1 MAGKILVVGSLHLDV
16 IVHSSRLPK
25 PDETLLG
32 DKVSYRFGGKG
43 GNQALA
49 AAKIDVQVFMA
60 GRIGTD
66 NFGKQIYDTLS
77 NQNINL
83 DGLKI
88 VDEATGMSVALIG
101 SDGIYSAVVVS
112 GVNQTI
118 ELSEIAVPDD
128 LTVLVLQNE
137 INTDANFEIIKK
149 VPKSTFVILN
159 AAPALTPNKDFF
171 ERIDLL
177 IVNKLEAKML
187 LNEEPSIFNNLDALR
202 KLQNLDPKE
211 VIITLGAEG
220 YTGISKNGEVFSEP
234 GIKVDVLST
243 HGAGDSFVGTLAAF
257 ICKGEPINIA
267 AQYAQASSALH
278 VKTPIDQREKIL
290 QADIENMF
298 SLNQ

>member
-32 DKVSYRFGGKG
+32 DNVSYRFGGKG
-43 GNQALA
+43 GNQAVA

-83 DGLKI
+83 DGLKM

-112 GVNQTI
+112 GANQTI
-118 ELSEIAVPDD
+118 DLSEIAVPDD

-149 VPKSTFVILN
+149 VPKSTFIILN

-177 IVNKLEAKML
+177 VVNQLEAKML
-187 LNEEPSIFNNLDALR
+187 LNEEPSMFNNLDALR
-202 KLQNLDPKE
+202 KLQNLGPKE
-211 VIITLGAEG
+211 VIITMGADG
-220 YTGISKNGEVFSEP
+220 YTGISKNGEIFSEP

-257 ICKGEPINIA
+257 ICKGEPISVA

>member
-1 MAGKILVVGSLHLDV
+1 MAGKILVLGSLHLDI
-16 IVHSSRLPK
+16 IVNSSRLPK

-118 ELSEIAVPDD
+118 ELSEIVVPDD

-202 KLQNLDPKE
+202 KLQNLGPKE

-220 YTGISKNGEVFSEP
+220 YTGISKNGEIFSEP

>member
-25 PDETLLG
+25 PDETLRG
-32 DKVSYRFGGKG
+32 DNVSYRFGGKG
-43 GNQALA
+43 GNQAVA

-83 DGLKI
+83 DGLKM

-101 SDGIYSAVVVS
+101 SDGIYCAVVVS
-112 GVNQTI
+112 GANQTI
-118 ELSEIAVPDD
+118 DLSEIAVPDD

-149 VPKSTFVILN
+149 VPKSTFIILN

-177 IVNKLEAKML
+177 VVNQLEAKML

-202 KLQNLDPKE
+202 KLQNLGPKE

-220 YTGISKNGEVFSEP
+220 YTGISKNGEIFSEP

>member
-32 DKVSYRFGGKG
+32 DNVSYRFGGKG
-43 GNQALA
+43 GNQAVA

-83 DGLKI
+83 DGLKM

-101 SDGIYSAVVVS
+101 SDGIYCAVVVS
-112 GVNQTI
+112 GANQTI
-118 ELSEIAVPDD
+118 DLSEIAVPDD

-149 VPKSTFVILN
+149 VPKSTFIILN

-177 IVNKLEAKML
+177 VVNQLEAKML

-202 KLQNLDPKE
+202 KLQNLGPKE
-211 VIITLGAEG
+211 VIITMGADG
-220 YTGISKNGEVFSEP
+220 YTGISKNGEIFSEP

-298 SLNQ
+298 CLNQ

>member
-177 IVNKLEAKML
+177 IVNQLEAKML
-187 LNEEPSIFNNLDALR
+187 LNEEPSIFNILDALR
-202 KLQNLDPKE
+202 KLQNLGPKE

-220 YTGISKNGEVFSEP
+220 YTGISKNREIFSEP

>member
-1 MAGKILVVGSLHLDV
+1 MTGKILVVGSLHLDV

-43 GNQALA
+43 GNQAVA

-83 DGLKI
+83 DGLKM

-101 SDGIYSAVVVS
+101 SDGIYCAVVVS
-112 GVNQTI
+112 GANQTI
-118 ELSEIAVPDD
+118 DLSEIAVPDD

-149 VPKSTFVILN
+149 VPKSTFIILN

-177 IVNKLEAKML
+177 IVNQLEAKML
-187 LNEEPSIFNNLDALR
+187 LNEEPSIFNNSDALR
-202 KLQNLDPKE
+202 KLQNLGPKE
-211 VIITLGAEG
+211 VIITLGADG
-220 YTGISKNGEVFSEP
+220 YTGISKNGEIFSEP

>member
-43 GNQALA
+43 GNQAVA

-83 DGLKI
+83 DGLKL

-118 ELSEIAVPDD
+118 DLSEIAVPDD

-149 VPKSTFVILN
+149 VPKSTFIILN

-177 IVNKLEAKML
+177 VVNQLEAKML

-202 KLQNLDPKE
+202 KLQNLGPKE
-211 VIITLGAEG
+211 VIITMGADG
-220 YTGISKNGEVFSEP
+220 YTGISKNGEIFSEP

>member
-1 MAGKILVVGSLHLDV
+1 MAGKILVLGSLHLDI
-16 IVHSSRLPK
+16 IVNSSRLPK

-83 DGLKI
+83 DGLKM

-118 ELSEIAVPDD
+118 DLSEIAVPDD

-159 AAPALTPNKDFF
+159 AAPALTPNKGFF

-177 IVNKLEAKML
+177 IVNQLEAKML

-202 KLQNLDPKE
+202 KLQNLGPKE
-211 VIITLGAEG
+211 VIITLGADG
-220 YTGISKNGEVFSEP
+220 YTGISKNGEIFSEP

>member
-83 DGLKI
+83 DGLKM

-128 LTVLVLQNE
+128 LTVLALQNE

-149 VPKSTFVILN
+149 VPKSTFIILN

-177 IVNKLEAKML
+177 IVNQLEAKML

-202 KLQNLDPKE
+202 KLQNLGPKE
-211 VIITLGAEG
+211 VIITMGADG
-220 YTGISKNGEVFSEP
+220 YTGISKNGEIFSEP

>member
-159 AAPALTPNKDFF
+159 AAPALPPNKDFF

-177 IVNKLEAKML
+177 IVNQLEAKML
-187 LNEEPSIFNNLDALR
+187 LNEEPSIFNILDALR
-202 KLQNLDPKE
+202 KLQNLGPKE

-220 YTGISKNGEVFSEP
+220 YTGISKNGEIFSEP

-298 SLNQ
+298 CLNQ

>member
-1 MAGKILVVGSLHLDV
+1 MSGKILVVGSLHLDV

-32 DKVSYRFGGKG
+32 DNVSYRFGGKG

-83 DGLKI
+83 VGLKM

-128 LTVLVLQNE
+128 LTVLVSQNE

-159 AAPALTPNKDFF
+159 AAPALTPNKGFY

-177 IVNKLEAKML
+177 IVNQLEAKML
-187 LNEEPSIFNNLDALR
+187 LNEEPSIFNILDALR
-202 KLQNLDPKE
+202 KLQNLGPKE
-211 VIITLGAEG
+211 VIITLGADG
-220 YTGISKNGEVFSEP
+220 YTGISKNGEIFSEP

-298 SLNQ
+298 CLNQ

>member
-43 GNQALA
+43 GNQAVA

-83 DGLKI
+83 DGLKM

-112 GVNQTI
+112 GANQTI
-118 ELSEIAVPDD
+118 DLSEIAVPDD

-149 VPKSTFVILN
+149 VPKSTFIILN

-177 IVNKLEAKML
+177 VVNQLEAKML
-187 LNEEPSIFNNLDALR
+187 LNEEPIIFNNLDALR
-202 KLQNLDPKE
+202 KLQNLGPKE
-211 VIITLGAEG
+211 VIITLGADG
-220 YTGISKNGEVFSEP
+220 YTGISKNGEIFSEP

>member
-66 NFGKQIYDTLS
+66 NFGKQIYDTLL

-118 ELSEIAVPDD
+118 DLSEIAVPDD

-149 VPKSTFVILN
+149 VPKSTFIILN

-177 IVNKLEAKML
+177 VVNQLEAKML

-202 KLQNLDPKE
+202 KLQNLGPKE
-211 VIITLGAEG
+211 VIITMGADG
-220 YTGISKNGEVFSEP
+220 YTGISKNGEIFSEP

>member
-1 MAGKILVVGSLHLDV
+1 MAGKILVLGSLHLDV

-25 PDETLLG
+25 PEETLLG

-83 DGLKI
+83 DGLKM

-101 SDGIYSAVVVS
+101 YDGIYSAVVVS

-118 ELSEIAVPDD
+118 DLSEIALPDD
-128 LTVLVLQNE
+128 LSVLVLQNE
-137 INTDANFEIIKK
+137 INTNANFDIVKK
-149 VPKSTFVILN
+149 VPESTFVIFN

-177 IVNKLEAKML
+177 IVNQLEAKML
-187 LNEEPSIFNNLDALR
+187 INEESSIFNNFDALQ
-202 KLQNLDPKE
+202 KLQNLGPKE
-211 VIITLGAEG
+211 VIITLGADG
-220 YTGISKNGEVFSEP
+220 YTGISKNGEIFSEP

-257 ICKGEPINIA
+257 ICKGEPISVA

-290 QADIENMF
+290 QADIEYMF

>member
-83 DGLKI
+83 DGLKM

-118 ELSEIAVPDD
+118 DLSEIAVPDD

-159 AAPALTPNKDFF
+159 AAPALTPNKGFF

-177 IVNKLEAKML
+177 IVNQLEAKML

-202 KLQNLDPKE
+202 KLQNLGPKE
-211 VIITLGAEG
+211 VIITLGADG
-220 YTGISKNGEVFSEP
+220 YTGISKNGEIFSEP

-257 ICKGEPINIA
+257 ICKGEPISVA

>member
-1 MAGKILVVGSLHLDV
+1 MSGKILVVGSLHLDV

-83 DGLKI
+83 DGLKM

-177 IVNKLEAKML
+177 IVNQLEAKML
-187 LNEEPSIFNNLDALR
+187 LNEEPSIFNILDALR
-202 KLQNLDPKE
+202 KLQNLGPKE
-211 VIITLGAEG
+211 VIITLGADG
-220 YTGISKNGEVFSEP
+220 YTGISKNGEIFSEP

-290 QADIENMF
+290 QSDIENMF

>member
-32 DKVSYRFGGKG
+32 DNVSYRFGGKG

-83 DGLKI
+83 DGLKM

-118 ELSEIAVPDD
+118 DLSEIAVPDD

-159 AAPALTPNKDFF
+159 AAPALTPNKGFF

-177 IVNKLEAKML
+177 IVNQLEAKML

-202 KLQNLDPKE
+202 KLQNLGPKE
-211 VIITLGAEG
+211 VIITLGADG
-220 YTGISKNGEVFSEP
+220 YTGISKNGEIFSEP

-257 ICKGEPINIA
+257 ICKGEPISVA
-267 AQYAQASSALH
+267 AKYAQASSALH

>member
-83 DGLKI
+83 DGLKM

-118 ELSEIAVPDD
+118 DLSEIAVPDD

-159 AAPALTPNKDFF
+159 AAPALTPNKGFF

-177 IVNKLEAKML
+177 IVNQLEAKML
-187 LNEEPSIFNNLDALR
+187 LNEEPSIFNKLDALR
-202 KLQNLDPKE
+202 KLQNLGPKE
-211 VIITLGAEG
+211 VIITLGADG
-220 YTGISKNGEVFSEP
+220 YTGISKNGEIFSEP

-298 SLNQ
+298 FLNQ

>member
-43 GNQALA
+43 GNQAVA

-83 DGLKI
+83 DGLKM

-112 GVNQTI
+112 GANQTLD
-118 ELSEIAVPDD
+118 LSEIAVPDD

-137 INTDANFEIIKK
+137 INTDANFEIVKT

-177 IVNKLEAKML
+177 IVNQLEAKML
-187 LNEEPSIFNNLDALR
+187 LNEEPRVFNNLDALR
-202 KLQNLDPKE
+202 KLQNLGPKE

-220 YTGISKNGEVFSEP
+220 YTGISKNGEIFSEP

-298 SLNQ
+298 CLNQ

>member
-1 MAGKILVVGSLHLDV
+1 MAGKILVLGSLHLDI
-16 IVHSSRLPK
+16 IVNSSRLPK

-83 DGLKI
+83 DGLKM

-101 SDGIYSAVVVS
+101 YDGIYSAVVVS

-171 ERIDLL
+171 EGIDLL
-177 IVNKLEAKML
+177 IVNQLEAKML

-202 KLQNLDPKE
+202 KLQNLGPKE
-211 VIITLGAEG
+211 VIITLGADG
-220 YTGISKNGEVFSEP
+220 YTGISKNGEIFSEP

>member
-77 NQNINL
+77 NHNINL

-177 IVNKLEAKML
+177 IVNQLEAKML

-202 KLQNLDPKE
+202 KLQNLGPKE

-220 YTGISKNGEVFSEP
+220 YTGISKNGEIFSEP

>member
-83 DGLKI
+83 DGLKM

-118 ELSEIAVPDD
+118 DLSEIAVPDD

-159 AAPALTPNKDFF
+159 AAPALTPNKGFF

-177 IVNKLEAKML
+177 IVNQLEAKML

-202 KLQNLDPKE
+202 KLQNLGPKE

-220 YTGISKNGEVFSEP
+220 YTGISKNGEIFSEP

>member
-83 DGLKI
+83 DGLKM

-118 ELSEIAVPDD
+118 DLSEIAVPDD

-177 IVNKLEAKML
+177 VVNQLEAKML

-202 KLQNLDPKE
+202 KLQNLGPKE

-220 YTGISKNGEVFSEP
+220 YTGISKNGEIFSEP

>member
-32 DKVSYRFGGKG
+32 DKVLYRFGGKG
-43 GNQALA
+43 GNQAVA

-83 DGLKI
+83 DGLKM

-112 GVNQTI
+112 GANQTI
-118 ELSEIAVPDD
+118 DLSEIAVPDD

-149 VPKSTFVILN
+149 VPKSTFIILN

-177 IVNKLEAKML
+177 VVNQLEAKML
-187 LNEEPSIFNNLDALR
+187 LNEEPNIFNNLDALR
-202 KLQNLDPKE
+202 KLQNLGPKE
-211 VIITLGAEG
+211 VIITMGADG
-220 YTGISKNGEVFSEP
+220 YTGISKNGEIFSEP

>member
-1 MAGKILVVGSLHLDV
+1 MAGKILVLGSLHLDV

-177 IVNKLEAKML
+177 IVNQLEAKML

-202 KLQNLDPKE
+202 KLQNLGPKE

-220 YTGISKNGEVFSEP
+220 YTGISKNGEIFSEP

-298 SLNQ
+298 CLNQ

>member
-112 GVNQTI
+112 GANQTI
-118 ELSEIAVPDD
+118 DLSEIAVPDD

-149 VPKSTFVILN
+149 VPKSTFIILN

-177 IVNKLEAKML
+177 IVNQLEAKML

-202 KLQNLDPKE
+202 KLQNLGPKE

-220 YTGISKNGEVFSEP
+220 YTGISKNGEIFSEP

>member
-43 GNQALA
+43 GNQAVA

-83 DGLKI
+83 DGLKM

-112 GVNQTI
+112 GANQTI
-118 ELSEIAVPDD
+118 DLSEIAVPDD

-177 IVNKLEAKML
+177 IVNQLEAKML

-202 KLQNLDPKE
+202 KLQNLGPKE

-220 YTGISKNGEVFSEP
+220 YTGISKNGEIFSEP

>member
-1 MAGKILVVGSLHLDV
+1 MSGKILVVGSLHLDV

-32 DKVSYRFGGKG
+32 DNVSYRFGGKG

-83 DGLKI
+83 DGLKM

-118 ELSEIAVPDD
+118 DLSEIAVPDD

-159 AAPALTPNKDFF
+159 AAPALTPNKSFF

-177 IVNKLEAKML
+177 IVNQLEAKML

-202 KLQNLDPKE
+202 KLQNLGPKE
-211 VIITLGAEG
+211 VIITLGADG
-220 YTGISKNGEVFSEP
+220 YTGISKNGEIFSEP

-257 ICKGEPINIA
+257 ICKGEPLSVA

>member
-1 MAGKILVVGSLHLDV
+1 MSGKILVVGSLHLDV

-83 DGLKI
+83 DGLKM

-101 SDGIYSAVVVS
+101 SDGIYCAVVVS
-112 GVNQTI
+112 GANQTI
-118 ELSEIAVPDD
+118 DLSEIAVPDD

-149 VPKSTFVILN
+149 VPKSTFIILN

-177 IVNKLEAKML
+177 IVNQLEAKML

-202 KLQNLDPKE
+202 KLQNLGPKE

-220 YTGISKNGEVFSEP
+220 YTGISKNGEIFSEP

>member
-177 IVNKLEAKML
+177 IVNQLEAKML

-202 KLQNLDPKE
+202 QLQNLGPKE

-220 YTGISKNGEVFSEP
+220 YTGISKNGEIFSEP

-298 SLNQ
+298 CLNQ

>member
-1 MAGKILVVGSLHLDV
+1 MAGKILVLGSLHLDV

-177 IVNKLEAKML
+177 IVNQLEAKML

-202 KLQNLDPKE
+202 KLQNLGPKE

-220 YTGISKNGEVFSEP
+220 YTGISKNGEIFSEP

>member
-43 GNQALA
+43 GNQAVA

-83 DGLKI
+83 DGLKM

-112 GVNQTI
+112 GANQTI
-118 ELSEIAVPDD
+118 DLSEIAVPDD

-177 IVNKLEAKML
+177 IVNQLEAKML

-202 KLQNLDPKE
+202 KLQNLGPKE

-220 YTGISKNGEVFSEP
+220 YTGISKNGEIFSEP

-243 HGAGDSFVGTLAAF
+243 HGAGDSFVGTVAAF

>member
-177 IVNKLEAKML
+177 IVNQLEANML

-202 KLQNLDPKE
+202 KLQNLGPKE

-220 YTGISKNGEVFSEP
+220 YTGISKNGEIFSEP

>member
-43 GNQALA
+43 GNQAVA

-60 GRIGTD
+60 GRIGID

-83 DGLKI
+83 DGLKM

-112 GVNQTI
+112 GANQTI
-118 ELSEIAVPDD
+118 DLSEIAVPDD

-149 VPKSTFVILN
+149 VPKSTFIILN

-177 IVNKLEAKML
+177 VVNQLEAKML
-187 LNEEPSIFNNLDALR
+187 LNEEPNIFTNLDALR
-202 KLQNLDPKE
+202 KLQNLGPKE
-211 VIITLGAEG
+211 VIITMGADG
-220 YTGISKNGEVFSEP
+220 YTGISKNGEIFSEP

>member
-118 ELSEIAVPDD
+118 DLSEIAVPDD

-177 IVNKLEAKML
+177 IVNQLEAKML
-187 LNEEPSIFNNLDALR
+187 LNEEPSIFNILDALR
-202 KLQNLDPKE
+202 KLQNLGPKE

-220 YTGISKNGEVFSEP
+220 YTGISKNGEIFSEP

>member
-1 MAGKILVVGSLHLDV
+1 MSGKILVVGSLHLDV

-83 DGLKI
+83 DGLKM

-171 ERIDLL
+171 ERIDIL
-177 IVNKLEAKML
+177 IVNQLEAKML

-202 KLQNLDPKE
+202 KLQNLGPKE
-211 VIITLGAEG
+211 VIITLGADG
-220 YTGISKNGEVFSEP
+220 YTGISKNGEIFSEP

>member
-43 GNQALA
+43 GNQAVA

-83 DGLKI
+83 DGLKM

-112 GVNQTI
+112 GANQTI
-118 ELSEIAVPDD
+118 DLSEIAVPDD

-177 IVNKLEAKML
+177 IVNQLEANML

-202 KLQNLDPKE
+202 KLQNLGPKE

-220 YTGISKNGEVFSEP
+220 YTGISKNGEIFSEP

-243 HGAGDSFVGTLAAF
+243 HGAGDSFVGTVAAF

>member
-118 ELSEIAVPDD
+118 DLSEIAVPDD

-177 IVNKLEAKML
+177 IVNQLEAKML
-187 LNEEPSIFNNLDALR
+187 LNEEPSIFNILDALR
-202 KLQNLDPKE
+202 KLQNLGPKE

-220 YTGISKNGEVFSEP
+220 YTGISKNGEIFSEP
-234 GIKVDVLST
+234 GIKVDVIST

-298 SLNQ
+298 CLNQ

>member
-16 IVHSSRLPK
+16 IVRSSRLPK

-43 GNQALA
+43 GNQAVA

-83 DGLKI
+83 DGLKM

-112 GVNQTI
+112 GANQTI
-118 ELSEIAVPDD
+118 DLSEIAVPDD

-149 VPKSTFVILN
+149 VPKSTFIILN

-177 IVNKLEAKML
+177 VVNQLEAKML

-202 KLQNLDPKE
+202 KLQNLGPRE

-220 YTGISKNGEVFSEP
+220 YTGISKNGEIFSEP